1 MRGYRRRGCLPFLLQ
16 VLILLLLFSFGFW
29 IADRNLA
36 PTVLAIG
43 ELEARSV
50 ANEAINRAIQE
61 KVASG
66 IKYQDVISFQKDN
79 QGRIALLQANTQEIN
94 RVAAEATL
102 AIQQEFRKLTG
113 RRFSVPLGRAFGSQ
127 VLANYGPRI
136 PLTLVPVGAVLVTV
150 RQEFQDAGINQTRHV
165 ISLHAEAQIRVV
177 IPLLTREITVGVETP
192 ISEAVIV
199 GPVPDVLW
207 GRDRWGPNNTGRSE

>member
-1 MRGYRRRGCLPFLLQ
+1 M
-16 VLILLLLFSFGFW
+16 LLFSLGFW

-43 ELEARSV
+43 EMEARALAS
-50 ANEAINRAIQE
+50 EAINRAVQE
-61 KVASG
+61 KVASAVN
-66 IKYQDVISFQKDN
+66 YQDMISFQKDN

-136 PLTLVPVGAVLVTV
+136 PLTFVPVGAVLVTV
-150 RQEFQDAGINQTRHV
+150 KQDFQQAGINQTRHV
-165 ISLHAEAQIRVV
+165 ISLKAEAHIRVV
-177 IPLLTREITVGVETP
+177 IPLLTREVAVGVETP

-199 GPVPDVLW
+199 GPVPDVFW
-207 GRDRWGPNNTGRSE
+207 GKDPWGPNNTGR